1 MDNNRVTAVGEIL
14 WDVYPEK
21 KRLGGAPFNFIYH
34 VWKLTGS
41 AEFISNVGN
50 DEYGKE
56 ILDFLKRK
64 NFPTKYIAIDNLH
77 PTGNVKVKL
86 NEDKTPR
93 FEISK
98 ECCYDYLTINEDAQK
113 LIDEET
119 ELIYFGT
126 LSQRSETS
134 RNSIQSLFYKNKK
147 YFCDLNLR
155 HDFFS
160 KEMIE
165 KALITSN
172 VIKINHDELNKLI
185 ALFNLSANTL
195 KAIEQLTV
203 NYNID
208 LVCVTLGEDGAIL
221 YNGKNFDKQ
230 KSEPKEIIDTVG
242 AGDAFASLLCVGYL
256 KRVDIKKINKLAN
269 EFAADICGENGA
281 LPKEDSIY
289 NKYIREFEND
299 S

>member
-98 ECCYDYLTINEDAQK
+98 ECCYDYLTINEDEQK